1 MGPTDYTF
9 VWIDATE
16 RLPDTYAP
24 VLVWTVE
31 YDFEGNP
38 ISETWEQAR
47 FDGEKR
53 RWELDSYGTSLH
65 NPSKVTHWMEIAR
78 KEDKG

>member
-1 MGPTDYTF
+1 MPPTDYTF
-9 VWIDATE
+9 AWIDAFE
-16 RLPDTYAP
+16 RLPDTHDL
-24 VLVWTVE
+24 VVVWTVE

-65 NPSKVTHWMEIAR
+65 NPSKITHWMEITR